1 MTERMSVR
9 QLRDWLGRRIDVA
22 HFTGEPTIVERHG
35 EPRAVLVPYAW
46 WAERQELEGQGT
58 LAP

>member
-1 MTERMSVR
+1 MVERMSVR
-9 QLRDWLGRRIDVA
+9 ELRDQLGRRIDIA

-46 WAERQELEGQGT
+46 WAEQHN
-58 LAP
+58 

>member
-1 MTERMSVR
+1 MSVR
-9 QLRDWLGRRIDVA
+9 ELRDQLGRRIDVA

-35 EPRAVLVPYAW
+35 EPRAVLVSYTW
-46 WAERQELEGQGT
+46 WAEQQNREGQGT